1 MRDQMNTVTFNNSRA
16 IKSIKS
22 FKIIEEY
29 FSYRKSFNYDK
40 FPKNFCTKIEKVALE
55 FSGNMFV
62 VNTFVVLLLPLPFLK

>member
-29 FSYRKSFNYDK
+29 FSYRKSFNY
-40 FPKNFCTKIEKVALE
+40 ALE
-55 FSGNMFV
+55 FPGNMFV
-62 VNTFVVLLLPLPFLK
+62 VNTLVVATPPSPVFKIDLHKRNKEWS

>member
-40 FPKNFCTKIEKVALE
+40 FPKNFCTKIETSPSSFQEICSSIHSSL
-55 FSGNMFV
+55 
-62 VNTFVVLLLPLPFLK
+62 LLLPLPFLK